1 MQKMDEIDKKIM
13 FEIDKNSRRSINEIS
28 KILKLKKDTVAYRI
42 KQLEDNKIIQ
52 GYYTVIDYSK
62 LGYILLR
69 YYVKFQNTTLELEEE
84 IINHLVNSKSIF
96 TVYKT
101 EGDWDLALGFLV
113 KSLEE
118 FNNILIYFQEK
129 YKKYMHSHNVAIFI
143 EYIQYL
149 KNYLVEEK
157 LRDHSGIIIG
167 KSQKTEIDELDI
179 KILKEISKNAKF
191 SLIELSKKLNLSSM
205 ALIYRIKQLEKKK
218 VILSYK
224 ALIDYTKLNYEYYK
238 IDLDIEDITKLKQL
252 QQFAKNHPNII
263 FEDRTIGSSDFEFD
277 AELQG
282 YDAFYNLI
290 KEIKI
295 KFPGILRTYKYY
307 KAKKIYKYI
316 YFPEE

>member
-118 FNNILIYFQEK
+118 FNNILINFQEK

-167 KSQKTEIDELDI
+167 KSQK
-179 KILKEISKNAKF
+179 N
-191 SLIELSKKLNLSSM
+191 
-205 ALIYRIKQLEKKK
+205 
-218 VILSYK
+218 
-224 ALIDYTKLNYEYYK
+224 
-238 IDLDIEDITKLKQL
+238 
-252 QQFAKNHPNII
+252 
-263 FEDRTIGSSDFEFD
+263 
-277 AELQG
+277 
-282 YDAFYNLI
+282 
-290 KEIKI
+290 
-295 KFPGILRTYKYY
+295 
-307 KAKKIYKYI
+307 
-316 YFPEE
+316 